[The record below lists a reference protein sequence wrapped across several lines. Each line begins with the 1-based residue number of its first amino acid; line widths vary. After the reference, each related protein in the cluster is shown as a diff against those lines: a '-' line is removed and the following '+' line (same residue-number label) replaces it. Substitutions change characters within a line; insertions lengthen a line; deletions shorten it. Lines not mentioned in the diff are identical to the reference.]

1 MISPTAEGS
10 RYDETVSFRGR
21 GPLRTDLPTWLARVR
36 RIADSGYST
45 LLMPDF
51 PLLQPAPGPTLATAA
66 ALTDLRVGT
75 WVYASPL
82 RECPSGIATST
93 P

>member
-1 MISPTAEGS
+1 VG
-10 RYDETVSFRGR
+10 
-21 GPLRTDLPTWLARVR
+21 

-66 ALTDLRVGT
+66 ATNTDHG
-75 WVYASPL
+75 
-82 RECPSGIATST
+82 ST
-93 P
+93 RNSSVQPRSYTRSCERHELGR